1 MPPLSVMDEF
11 SHLND
16 LSPVQ
21 LFERRSTL
29 IGAAPDGNFKLLSDD
44 SLRELVA
51 IARILRKK
59 VSPAAAAKAAS
70 HRKPLV
76 PSADML

>member
-1 MPPLSVMDEF
+1 MSNVMDDF
-11 SHLND
+11 LHLND
-16 LSPVQ
+16 CTAVQ

-29 IGAAPDGNFKLLSDD
+29 IGQAPDGNFKLLSDD

-59 VSPAAAAKAAS
+59 VSPAATRTS
-70 HRKPLV
+70 TPRKPLV
-76 PSADML
+76 PTLDSL

>member
-1 MPPLSVMDEF
+1 MPALSVMDEF
-11 SHLND
+11 AHLND

-59 VSPAAAAKAAS
+59 VSPAAAAKAATS
-70 HRKPLV
+70 RRPLV

>member
-1 MPPLSVMDEF
+1 MSNVMDEF
-11 SHLND
+11 AHLND
-16 LSPVQ
+16 CTPVQ

-29 IGAAPDGNFKLLSDD
+29 IGEAPNGNFKLLSDN

-59 VSPAAAAKAAS
+59 VSPAATRTTTS
-70 HRKPLV
+70 RKPLV
-76 PSADML
+76 PTLDSL